1 MSSIFGYFT
10 IKNPISNT
18 DNEKKSLLLWN
29 RAYGRNAEDTMTKD
43 NCFMGCCFEH
53 FSDNV
58 PESNRILHNKH
69 KYAAIDALIYNRAK
83 LLKTGNYQKNL
94 SDEELLFDHILKF
107 GFDALKDVN
116 GDFAG
121 AVFDE
126 EENSVTLFRDH
137 MGIRPLFYYYKDNSF
152 YFSTDIRGLISIE
165 GLDASLSKAWIYK
178 TLSGYPA
185 LTDTIHTEY
194 EHIFCTEP
202 ASYSKFFFKNDTL
215 QYTKTKYWKLGSK
228 KIRLSSDK
236 AYQKK
241 LRELISDSVKCR
253 LDAVSGLIGAELS
266 GGLDSGVIDILINR
280 FKRKCVFSSWSYSP
294 EVLELAEND
303 ERLIIED
310 ICKQEGITCNYKY
323 TDFSDDSNI
332 ARSMRAAGL
341 SCPSENSPELRY
353 VLPSYTN
360 TLSICNTA
368 QFIQRS
374 GAKVVFTGHGGDEGV
389 SHRCNP
395 YEMFHNREYFKYLR
409 YIYST
414 TEGEKHRLYKTVC
427 RTKNNL
433 AKNSKYIKEPFK
445 EVPIDETTFLNDVFI
460 NDCKKIDLPIQKFA
474 YDPIA
479 YINNGGSRNRLDNV
493 ALYGAYNQVRYLIP
507 YLDYRVID
515 FAVSIPRYQ
524 FIRKNQ
530 KRYIFREAFKDIM
543 PESLYRLTIKE
554 NNSRNSIKPNP
565 NWYDIFAEN
574 KNYIIAQLDRDY
586 WGTYIDFDK
595 IDTWAQKGKPS
606 DEDLP
611 LERALLIIL
620 STCISAEEVVK
631 LSKDAVKNGTP

>member
-10 IKNPISNT
+10 SKKTISSKE
-18 DNEKKSLLLWN
+18 NEKNSLLLWN
-29 RAYGRNAEDTMTKD
+29 RAYGRNAEDTLTTD
-43 NCFMGCCFEH
+43 NCFIGCCFEH

-58 PESNRILHNKH
+58 PERNKILHNNH
-69 KYAAIDALIYNRAK
+69 KYAAIDALIYNRPE
-83 LLKTGNYQKNL
+83 LLETGNYRKNL
-94 SDEELLFDHILKF
+94 SDEELLFEHIIKF
-107 GFDALKDVN
+107 GFDALKDIN

-121 AVFDE
+121 AVYDE
-126 EENSVTLFRDH
+126 TDNSITLFRDH
-137 MGIRPLFYYYKDNSF
+137 MGIRPLFYYYKEKSF
-152 YFSTDIRGLISIE
+152 YFSTDIRGLFSIE
-165 GLDASLSKAWIYK
+165 GIDTSLSNAWIYK

-194 EHIFCTEP
+194 EHIFCIEP
-202 ASYSKFFFKNDTL
+202 ASYSKFLLRNDNL
-215 QYTKTKYWKLGSK
+215 QSIKTSYWKLGSK

-236 AYQKK
+236 AYQTR
-241 LRELISDSVKCR
+241 LRDLISDSVKRR
-253 LDAVSGLIGAELS
+253 LDAVSGLVGAELS

-280 FKRKCVFSSWSYSP
+280 FKRDCVFSSWSYSP
-294 EVLELAEND
+294 KVLELAEND
-303 ERLIIED
+303 ERLIIND

-353 VLPSYTN
+353 ILPSYTN
-360 TLSICNTA
+360 TLSISNAA
-368 QFIQRS
+368 QFIQRN

-395 YEMFHNREYFKYLR
+395 YEMFHNHEYLKYLR

-414 TEGEKHRLYKTVC
+414 TEGEKHRLYKTFC
-427 RTKNNL
+427 RTKDNL
-433 AKNSKYIKEPFK
+433 TKNRKSIKEPFK
-445 EVPIDETTFLNDVFI
+445 EAPIDETTFLNDVFRNSI
-460 NDCKKIDLPIQKFA
+460 KNIELPIQKFA

-493 ALYGAYNQVRYLIP
+493 ALYGAYNQVRYLVP

-530 KRYIFREAFKDIM
+530 KRYVFREAFKDII

-554 NNSRNSIKPNP
+554 NYSRNNIKQDE
-565 NWYDIFAEN
+565 NWYVTLAKN
-574 KNYIIAQLDRDY
+574 KKYIIDHLDRNY
-586 WGTYIDFDK
+586 WSSYIDFDK

-606 DEDLP
+606 DEELA
-611 LERALLIIL
+611 EEKAMMYAL
-620 STCISAEEVVK
+620 STCISAERVVK
-631 LSKDAVKNGTP
+631 LSKEAVKNG